1 MMWRI
6 KNRKKEKKRKLNL
19 IIRFTHTHTY
29 IYTDTCYFLT
39 SHETFHSTAM
49 YLYKS
54 CMNKKWQHKKERAKK
69 R

>member
-19 IIRFTHTHTY
+19 IIRFTHTHILTLAIAQQAMNHFIKLLCIY
-29 IYTDTCYFLT
+29 IK
-39 SHETFHSTAM
+39 AVWI
-49 YLYKS
+49 
-54 CMNKKWQHKKERAKK
+54 KKWQYKRERAKK